1 MRLLFLG
8 DIVGRAGRQAVLA
21 KLPELRER
29 YVLDFVIVNGE
40 NAAGGFGIN
49 EKIANRLFDAGADV
63 ITTGNHAFDQ
73 RETLSHIAREDRL
86 LRPANYPEGTPGK
99 GAGLFEVQ
107 GGGRILVVN
116 LMGRV
121 FMQELDC
128 PFQKIAAE
136 LEACPLGSGA
146 DFVFVDMHAEASS
159 EKQAM
164 GYFLD
169 GKVSAVIGTHTHVPT
184 GDDRILPCGTGYMSD
199 AGMCGVYDSVLGME
213 KDEPVNRFVTR
224 VNGSR
229 FAPVTGE
236 AAIAGVVL
244 EFDNSTGLTRNIS
257 PLRLGPDIR
266 EMQPDFR

>member
-1 MRLLFLG
+1 M
-8 DIVGRAGRQAVLA
+8 VGRPGRRAVVSQLA
-21 KLPELRER
+21 ELREQLK
-29 YVLDFVIVNGE
+29 LDFIIVNGE

-49 EKIANRLFDAGADV
+49 ESIANELFDAGADV

-99 GAGLFEVQ
+99 GAGLFMAANGMQV
-107 GGGRILVVN
+107 LVVN

-121 FMQELDC
+121 FMQDLDC
-128 PFQKIAAE
+128 PFQKIAKE
-136 LEACPLGSGA
+136 LEACPLGAGA
-146 DFVFVDMHAEASS
+146 DVVFIDMHAEASS

-184 GDDRILPCGTGYMSD
+184 ADDRILPQGTAYQTD
-199 AGMCGVYDSVLGME
+199 AGMCGVYDSILGME

-224 VNGSR
+224 VNGGR
-229 FAPVTGE
+229 FGPTMGQ
-236 AAIAGVVL
+236 AAISGVVI
-244 EFDNSTGLTRNIS
+244 ETDDRTGLAHHIS
-257 PLRLGPDIR
+257 PLRRGPDLR
-266 EMQPDFR
+266 SMEPDF

>member
-8 DIVGRAGRQAVLA
+8 DVVGRSGRVAVVSQ
-21 KLPELRER
+21 LPMLRDR
-29 YVLDFVIVNGE
+29 YKLDFIIVNGE

-49 EKIANRLFDAGADV
+49 EKIANEFFDAGADV

-73 RETLSHIAREDRL
+73 RETLSHIGREDRL

-99 GAGLFEVQ
+99 GAGLFTAQNGTQV
-107 GGGRILVVN
+107 LVVN

-128 PFQKIAAE
+128 PFQRISRE
-136 LEACPLGSGA
+136 LEACPMGA
-146 DFVFVDMHAEASS
+146 AADIVFVDMHAEASS

-169 GKVSAVIGTHTHVPT
+169 GKVSAVVGTHTHVPT
-184 GDDRILPCGTGYMSD
+184 ADDRILPQGTAYMSD
-199 AGMCGVYDSVLGME
+199 AGMCGVYDSILGME

-224 VNGSR
+224 VNGGR

-236 AAIAGVVL
+236 AAISGVVIHI
-244 EFDNSTGLTRNIS
+244 DQATGLAKNIC

-266 EMQPDFR
+266 QMEPDF

>member
-8 DIVGRAGRQAVLA
+8 DVVGRSGRVAVVSQ
-21 KLPELRER
+21 LPMLRDR
-29 YVLDFVIVNGE
+29 YKLDFIVVNGE

-49 EKIANRLFDAGADV
+49 EKIANEMFDAGADV

-73 RETLSHIAREDRL
+73 RETLSHIGREDRL

-99 GAGLFEVQ
+99 GAGLFTAQNGMQV
-107 GGGRILVVN
+107 LVVN

-128 PFQKIAAE
+128 PFQRISRE
-136 LEACPLGSGA
+136 LEACPMGSGA
-146 DFVFVDMHAEASS
+146 DIVFVDMHAEASS

-169 GKVSAVIGTHTHVPT
+169 GKVSAVVGTHTHVPT
-184 GDDRILPCGTGYMSD
+184 ADDRILPQGTAYMSD

-224 VNGSR
+224 VNGGR
-229 FAPVTGE
+229 FAPVIGE
-236 AAIAGVVL
+236 AAISGVIVQI
-244 EFDNSTGLTRNIS
+244 DQGTGLAKNIC

-266 EMQPDFR
+266 QMEPDF